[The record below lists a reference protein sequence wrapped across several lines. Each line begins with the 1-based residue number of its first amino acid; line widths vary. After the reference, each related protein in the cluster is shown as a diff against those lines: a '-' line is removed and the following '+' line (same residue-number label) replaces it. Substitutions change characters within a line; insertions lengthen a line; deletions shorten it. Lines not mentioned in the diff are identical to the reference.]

1 MMSMNHGFKGF
12 CIWYMSLLWDIKH
25 ESKLL
30 PILFFHH
37 MYMYIVFCQQAKFA
51 ASLYW
56 LVFRATEDGEFDN
69 IPSQVTSPIQRDSE
83 VRYMNV

>member
-1 MMSMNHGFKGF
+1 MSHFATRA
-12 CIWYMSLLWDIKH
+12 H
-25 ESKLL
+25 V
-30 PILFFHH
+30 H
-37 MYMYIVFCQQAKFA
+37 VFCQQAKFA

-83 VRYMNV
+83 VHYMNV